1 MSAAHCL
8 SYDFATPAEYD
19 AIFERVTESMEMR
32 SARHVSA
39 EDFGNRTIMFAS
51 KLPQTNGAVIKNKNN
66 LIAKTCQ
73 TDKIRARLQAKL
85 LEKKPEAIL
94 NHQVRLE

>member
-8 SYDFATPAEYD
+8 SYDFATPEEYD
-19 AIFERVTESMEMR
+19 AILEQVTESSSLR
-32 SARHVSA
+32 SARVLST
-39 EDFGNRTIMFAS
+39 EQFGNRTIMFAS
-51 KLPQTNGAVIKNKNN
+51 KLPQNNGAVLKNKNN

-85 LEKKPEAIL
+85 LEKKPGAIL
-94 NHQVRLE
+94 NHEVLLE